1 MIFKESK
8 ARPLVITAPAAR
20 PQIRDASSH
29 PFQSVFNDYKPL
41 KHNIG
46 LFRSIREAIPFL
58 NIGILKR
65 RKLIG
70 SFEFTEVVG
79 GASAEKAL
87 NWLKEKVNVNWLQY
101 GLDSFISEKVNSGF
115 EAGTGYG
122 EIVVGETSPRLHH
135 LETCKPDN
143 IRFVRDKET
152 GRWLIARY
160 TIGSIEPVPFPDQ
173 DKITYLAF
181 DTRDGH
187 PQGYSLLYG
196 LPFVTQ
202 ILLRQEKSW
211 ENMAFMTNG

>member
-1 MIFKESK
+1 MLFKESK
-8 ARPLVITAPAAR
+8 AKPLTITTPAAR
-20 PQIRDASSH
+20 PQIRDAASH

-101 GLDSFISEKVNSGF
+101 GLDSFISEKVNSG
-115 EAGTGYG
+115 Y
-122 EIVVGETSPRLHH
+122 
-135 LETCKPDN
+135 
-143 IRFVRDKET
+143 
-152 GRWLIARY
+152 
-160 TIGSIEPVPFPDQ
+160 
-173 DKITYLAF
+173 
-181 DTRDGH
+181 
-187 PQGYSLLYG
+187 
-196 LPFVTQ
+196 
-202 ILLRQEKSW
+202 
-211 ENMAFMTNG
+211 